1 MNLTNSQ
8 RVSKL
13 VGNLLSNPGLIGP
26 YLKHNVF
33 SKKYPIDWK
42 MPWWSYRAIEFV
54 DTIVAGK
61 RIFEYGTGGSTVRF
75 AGKAKSIVAVEDDA
89 KWMEMVED
97 RLKKLGI
104 SNVEIHHSPFDF
116 HHPAGYDDSEYLKM
130 MEKAGGDF
138 DIVIIDG
145 QDHTF
150 RERIRC
156 FRYVEPKMKPGQ
168 YIIVDDFWRYEELLK
183 SNRAKDVKVFES
195 VGPCRF
201 GVTSTAVFFY

>member
-8 RVSKL
+8 RVVKL
-13 VGNLLSNPGLIGP
+13 AGNLLSNPGLIPP

-42 MPWWSYRAIEFV
+42 MPWWSYRAIEYV
-54 DTIVAGK
+54 DTIVGNK
-61 RIFEYGTGGSTVRF
+61 TIFEYGTGGSTVRF
-75 AGKAKSIVAVEDDA
+75 ASKAKSIVAVEDDE
-89 KWMEMVED
+89 KWMEMVQD

-104 SNVEIHHSPFDF
+104 NNVEIHFRPFDF
-116 HHPAGYDDSEYLKM
+116 HNPAGYEQSEYLRL
-130 MEKAGGDF
+130 MEIVVGDF

-156 FRYVEPKMKPGQ
+156 FHYVEPRMKAGQ

-183 SNRAKDVKVFES
+183 DNRAKEVKVFES

-201 GVTSTAVFFY
+201 GVTSTAVFIY